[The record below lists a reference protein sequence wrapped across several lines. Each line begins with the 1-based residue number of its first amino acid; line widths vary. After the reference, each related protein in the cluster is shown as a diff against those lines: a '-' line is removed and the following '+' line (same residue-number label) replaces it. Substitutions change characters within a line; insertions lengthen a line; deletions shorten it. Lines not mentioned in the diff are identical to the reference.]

1 MNSQEQILLRL
12 KECGHQTAQQLAQFL
27 GMSTMGA
34 RKHLVKLREQTL
46 VEDFSRAEKAGR
58 PAQYWTLTDDGH
70 ARFPDRHSALSVQL
84 INSIQEVF
92 GSEGLDRLI
101 QQREQEQRTSYAKSL
116 ASIETLEQRVAA
128 LAQLRSDEGYM
139 AIFEVDSEHSH
150 VYWLHENHCP
160 ICDAAKH
167 CLRFCR
173 SELELFQS
181 LLGDDVQVS
190 REHHLLSGARR
201 CSYRIEAQLPA

>member
-12 KECGHQTAQQLAQFL
+12 KESGHQTAQQLAQFL

-58 PAQYWTLTDDGH
+58 PAQYWTLTDAGH

-101 QQREQEQRTSYAKSL
+101 QQREQEQRISYQAGIDAL
-116 ASIETLEQRVAA
+116 PDLQQRVAA
-128 LAQLRSDEGYM
+128 LAKLRSDEGYM
-139 AIFEVDSEHSH
+139 AVFEADNEHSN

-167 CLRFCR
+167 CMQFCR
-173 SELELFQS
+173 SELALFQS

-201 CSYRIEAQLPA
+201 CSYRIEQQNP